1 MVLASET
8 KKGETYILKEKI
20 LAEHIAREFN
30 AEAVELGNATTNVD
44 RLFIRDSKVVSVVE
58 IKHREMSL
66 ADLMKFGTY
75 LISYDKITNG
85 VAISELLHVPFFVF
99 VYLVHSGDLVYF
111 KISDETGRDICDYVV
126 ERSET
131 KADCNGGNAVREN
144 AYLYLDKMIVMSTP
158 KDG

>member
-8 KKGETYILKEKI
+8 KKGEAYILKEKV
-20 LAEHIAREFN
+20 LADHIAREFN
-30 AEAVELGNATTNVD
+30 AQAVELGNATTTVD
-44 RLFIRDSKVVSVVE
+44 RMFIRDNKVVSVVE

-66 ADLMKFGTY
+66 TDLMKFGTY
-75 LISYDKITNG
+75 LISYDKIING

-99 VYLVHSGDLVYF
+99 AYLIHSGDLVYF
-111 KISDETGRDICDYVV
+111 KISDETGKDICDYVV

-144 AYLYLDKMIVMSTP
+144 AYLYLDKMVVMYAP